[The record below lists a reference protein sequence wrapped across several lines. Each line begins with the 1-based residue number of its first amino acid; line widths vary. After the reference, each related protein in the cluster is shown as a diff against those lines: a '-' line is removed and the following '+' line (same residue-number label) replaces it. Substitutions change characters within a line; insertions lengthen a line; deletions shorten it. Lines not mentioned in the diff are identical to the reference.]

1 MAFTYDQ
8 IISDLKNKKYYP
20 VYILSGEEPY
30 FIDSISDYIEEHVLG
45 PAEKDFNQTIAYG
58 SDIDIQT
65 LVSTAKRF
73 PMMSEYQVVI
83 VREAQE
89 IKNIEDLAAYVEKPL
104 KSTIL
109 VICYKYKKLDGRKA
123 LSKLVDKT
131 GVLFECKKI
140 YDNQLPA
147 WISTYVQGLGYRI
160 DPKASALIADHVG
173 SDVSRIVQEIG
184 KLVINVKGGTI
195 ITDDHVEQN
204 IGISKEF
211 NVFELQKALGEKNV
225 YRSNLIAYNLSS
237 NPRENPLVMIVP
249 ILFSYFSKLLIYHQ
263 LKDNSRDGVAKGLKV
278 NPFFVQDYVRAGANY
293 PMGKLVKVISLLRE
307 YDLKAKGVD
316 SANVGEADLLKEMI
330 YRILH

>member
-8 IISDLKNKKYYP
+8 ILSDLKNRKYYP

-30 FIDSISDYIEEHVLG
+30 FIDSISDYVEENVLG
-45 PAEKDFNQTIAYG
+45 AAEKDFNLTIAYG
-58 SDIDIQT
+58 SDIDVQALI
-65 LVSTAKRF
+65 SIAKRF

-89 IKNIEDLAAYVEKPL
+89 MKNIEDLAAYVEHPL

-109 VICYKYKKLDGRKA
+109 VVCYKYKKLDGRKA
-123 LSKLVDKT
+123 LSKLTDKT

-147 WISTYVQGLGYRI
+147 WISNYVQGLGYRI

-184 KLVINVKGGTI
+184 KLVINVKNGNT

-211 NVFELQKALGEKNV
+211 NVFELQKAIGEKNV
-225 YRSNLIAYNLSS
+225 YRSNLIAYNLSA
-237 NPRENPLVMIVP
+237 NPKENPLVMIVP
-249 ILFSYFSKLLIYHQ
+249 VLFGFFSKLLVYHQ
-263 LKDNSRDGVAKGLKV
+263 LKDKSRDGVAKGLKV
-278 NPFFVQDYVRAGANY
+278 NPFFVQDYIRAGSNY

-316 SANVGEADLLKEMI
+316 SANVEESDLLKEMI